1 MTAARSAKFRLYRWR
16 KASTPPPA
24 PPALRQNCR
33 SSKSPAPARTARR
46 HHRFGHD
53 PFRKPENRSSPGQ
66 ALSESCPKNTA
77 LSRPRGFMPSEKL
90 AAPSAGR
97 PLSPGA
103 VALMLMLCLSWGFN
117 QIAVKLVLPDV
128 PPMLQALTRSVGAL
142 PVLLIIGWLRGAKF
156 FERDG
161 TLWAGLSA
169 GILFGIEF
177 VLIYRGLLLTSAS
190 RAVVFLYTAPV
201 FVALGSYLFL
211 GERRRASQWGGL
223 GVSLAGGALAMGV
236 PQANVD
242 ANVLL
247 GDLLIVAGGAL
258 WAATTLLVKAT
269 ALLRAP
275 PENALGYE
283 VALSIPIL
291 GVAAW
296 ISGETI
302 TRPPGP
308 LALSL
313 MAYQA
318 IWVVGLTFLLWFTLV
333 KTYSASKLSAFT
345 FITPLFGVVASYFIM
360 HDTLTPV
367 FGAAALLVIAGLY
380 LVNRPNTSGPKV
392 VPDPNVPA

>member
-1 MTAARSAKFRLYRWR
+1 M
-16 KASTPPPA
+16 
-24 PPALRQNCR
+24 
-33 SSKSPAPARTARR
+33 SSEQSV
-46 HHRFGHD
+46 
-53 PFRKPENRSSPGQ
+53 
-66 ALSESCPKNTA
+66 
-77 LSRPRGFMPSEKL
+77 M
-90 AAPSAGR
+90 PSAGR

-142 PVLLIIGWLRGAKF
+142 PVLLMIGWLRGAKF

-161 TLWAGLSA
+161 TLWPGLSA
-169 GILFGIEF
+169 GIIFGIEF

-190 RAVVFLYTAPV
+190 RAVVFLYTAPF

-211 GERRRASQWGGL
+211 GERLRASQWGGL
-223 GVSLAGGALAMGV
+223 GLSFAGVALAIGV

-242 ANVLL
+242 ARVLL

-258 WAATTLLVKAT
+258 WAATTLIVKAT
-269 ALLRAP
+269 ALIKAP
-275 PENALGYE
+275 AEKGLGYQ

-291 GVAAW
+291 GFAAW
-296 ISGETI
+296 ASGERLTHV
-302 TRPPGP
+302 PGP
-308 LALSL
+308 LSLSL
-313 MAYQA
+313 LAYQSF
-318 IWVVGLTFLLWFTLV
+318 WVVGLTFLLWFALV

-360 HDTLTPV
+360 HDTLTLA

-380 LVNRPNTSGPKV
+380 LVNRPEVSGPKL